1 MPDFSLSHHTIKVR
15 GLKALDNS
23 LNRNSKDFEKSN
35 VRFDFSLHVS
45 FDDVEFIDHFCERQ
59 SKMLK

>member
-23 LNRNSKDFEKSN
+23 LNRNSKEFEKSN
-35 VRFDFSLHVS
+35 VRFYFSLHAS
-45 FDDVEFIDHFCERQ
+45 FDNVE
-59 SKMLK
+59 L